1 MSPPVSKTVHLPS
14 GLALPYLDQGELG
27 SVPMVLLHGI
37 TDSYHSFETVL
48 AHLPAT
54 VRAVV
59 PSQRGH
65 GDASAPESY
74 RLSDFASDLESLMD
88 ALALDRAILVGH
100 SMGTAVAQRFAI
112 DHPDR
117 VFGLV
122 LVGAFAALARNP
134 DCVAFGETSIAP
146 LSDPIDP
153 AFVRAFQEST
163 LARPVPK
170 AFLDRVVAE
179 SLKVPARVWTA
190 AWSELIATDHTP
202 DLSRIAGPTLLVW
215 GDRDEM
221 MLRAEQEILLRS
233 IPAARLVIFAGA
245 GHAPHWEE
253 PERFAAQIA
262 EFARAVVQAD
272 PGTGTRA

>member
-1 MSPPVSKTVHLPS
+1 MSPPVIQTAHLPG
-14 GLALPYLDQGELG
+14 GLALPYLDQGEPS
-27 SVPMVLLHGI
+27 SVPMLLLHGI
-37 TDSYHSFETVL
+37 TDSCHSFKTVL
-48 AHLPAT
+48 AHLPGT

-74 RLSDFASDLESLMD
+74 RLADFAADLEGLMD
-88 ALALDRAILVGH
+88 ALALERAILVGH
-100 SMGTAVAQRFAI
+100 SMGTAVALRFAI

-117 VFGLV
+117 VLGLV

-134 DCVAFGETSIAP
+134 DCVAFGEASIAP

-163 LARPVPK
+163 LARSVPK
-170 AFLDRVVAE
+170 AFLDRVVSE
-179 SLKVPARVWTA
+179 SLKVPARVWKA
-190 AWSELIATDHTP
+190 AWSELVATDLTP
-202 DLSRIAGPTLLVW
+202 DLPRIAAPTLLVW

-221 MLRAEQEILLRS
+221 VLCAEQEVLVRS
-233 IPAARLVIFAGA
+233 IPTARLVTFTGA

-253 PERFAAQIA
+253 PERFAALVA
-262 EFARAVVQAD
+262 DFASSVVHAH
-272 PGTGTRA
+272 PNTRTRP

>member
-27 SVPMVLLHGI
+27 SVPMLFLHGLS
-37 TDSYHSFETVL
+37 DSCHSFETVL

-117 VFGLV
+117 VLGLV

-190 AWSELIATDHTP
+190 AWSELIATDLTP

-233 IPAARLVIFAGA
+233 IPATRLVIFAGA

-253 PERFAAQIA
+253 PERFAALIA

>member
-1 MSPPVSKTVHLPS
+1 MTPAAKSVELPN
-14 GLALPYLDQGELG
+14 GVKLPYVEQGDSLG
-27 SVPMVLLHGI
+27 VPVLLLHGI
-37 TDSYHSFETVL
+37 TDSCHTFKTVL

-54 VRAVV
+54 IRAVV

-74 RLSDFASDLESLMD
+74 RLAEFAADLEGLMD
-88 ALALDRAILVGH
+88 ALSLERAILVGH
-100 SMGTAVAQRFAI
+100 SMGTAVALRFAI

-117 VFGLV
+117 VLGLV

-134 DCVAFGETSIAP
+134 DCVAFGEGSIAP

-163 LARPVPK
+163 LARSVPK
-170 AFLDRVVAE
+170 AFLDRVVSE
-179 SLKVPARVWTA
+179 SLKVPARVWKA
-190 AWSELIATDHTP
+190 AWSELVATDLTP
-202 DLSRIAGPTLLVW
+202 DLPRIAAPTLLVW

-221 MLRAEQEILLRS
+221 VLCAEQEMLVRS
-233 IPAARLVIFAGA
+233 IPAARLVTFTGA

-253 PERFAAQIA
+253 PERFAALVA
-262 EFARAVVQAD
+262 DFASSVVHAH
-272 PGTGTRA
+272 PNTRTRP

>member
-27 SVPMVLLHGI
+27 SVPMLFLHGLS
-37 TDSYHSFETVL
+37 DSCHSFETVL

-74 RLSDFASDLESLMD
+74 RLSDFASDLEGLMD

-117 VFGLV
+117 VLGLV

-190 AWSELIATDHTP
+190 AWSELIATDLTP

-253 PERFAAQIA
+253 PEHFAAQIA